1 MLSRGTNASIAGPRG
16 ALNFLKGS
24 PDGGRNHSGLV
35 ESQNDRPFTA
45 KNVPT
50 PVATLCI
57 GLAVGCTCPR
67 FGDYRHTNAGREDFE
82 ILHEGR
88 PGTFIH
94 ATQFE
99 FSMQPQI
106 GVFLASFHAGEL

>member
-1 MLSRGTNASIAGPRG
+1 MLSLGTNVSIAGTRG

-24 PDGGRNHSGLV
+24 PDGGQNCSGLV
-35 ESQNDRPFTA
+35 ESQNGRPFTP

-50 PVATLCI
+50 PVATWCI
-57 GLAVGCTCPR
+57 DLAIGCTCPR

-82 ILHEGR
+82 ILRGGR
-88 PGTFIH
+88 PGAFIH

-99 FSMQPQI
+99 SFMQPQV
-106 GVFLASFHAGEL
+106 GVFLASFHAGEV

>member
-1 MLSRGTNASIAGPRG
+1 MLSLGTNVSIAGAHG

-35 ESQNDRPFTA
+35 ESQNYRPFTP

-50 PVATLCI
+50 LVATLCI
-57 GLAVGCTCPR
+57 DLAVGCTCPR
-67 FGDYRHTNAGREDFE
+67 FGDYRYTNAGSE
-82 ILHEGR
+82 ILHGGR
-88 PGTFIH
+88 PGAFIH

-99 FSMQPQI
+99 SSVQPQI
-106 GVFLASFHAGEL
+106 GVFQASFHAGEV